1 MGKKEIIEEMFFDKG
16 MTLTKISEEVN
27 LSVSYI
33 SRILKENEQYASEN
47 ERRKKETKEKWKVKR
62 RELMRL
68 DRKENAMR
76 RIIENQVMKN
86 MHENAAR
93 EMSKRK
99 VLGNDMLLKWC
110 SMYKYNKK
118 KKCYEFD
125 TERALKPNDFPLYIK
140 V

>member
-27 LSVSYI
+27 LSISYI
-33 SRILKENEQYASEN
+33 SRILKENEEYSIES
-47 ERRKKETKEKWKVKR
+47 ERRKKETKEKWKAKR
-62 RELMRL
+62 RELMRI

-76 RIIENQVMKN
+76 RIIGNEVMKN
-86 MHENAAR
+86 MHEQAAR
-93 EMSKRK
+93 QMSKRK
-99 VLGNDMLLKWC
+99 VIRNDTLLKWC
-110 SMYKYNKK
+110 SMYKYNKE

>member
-1 MGKKEIIEEMFFDKG
+1 MFFDKG

-27 LSVSYI
+27 LSISYI
-33 SRILKENEQYASEN
+33 SRILKENKEYAIEN
-47 ERRKKETKEKWKVKR
+47 ERRKKENKEKWKIKR
-62 RELMRL
+62 RELMRI
-68 DRKENAMR
+68 DRKELATQ

-86 MHENAAR
+86 MHEKAAR

-99 VLGNDMLLKWC
+99 VIGNDTLLKWC
-110 SMYKYNKK
+110 SIYKYNKE

-125 TERALKPNDFPLYIK
+125 AERALKPNDFPLYIK